1 MTKREMWEREGGRRW
16 RMWEGDETTSGYAGF
31 TQGSITDS
39 RWVEVSRSNPR
50 HQRSNISIF
59 WYRINGSFL
68 RARRR
73 HKFSAGLSCIT
84 DRQKDRPWLHGSMAI
99 VRDVSRVVF
108 HSLLTDLSFVLFHVD
123 NRTRII
129 IEVIRSTALSLRELR
144 SRDFFKT
151 SIFARS
157 RELYYINS
165 SHYHTCIINEYV
177 IFVVTFKLINMKSDE
192 L

>member
-1 MTKREMWEREGGRRW
+1 MWEREGGRRW

-31 TQGSITDS
+31 THGSITDS

-129 IEVIRSTALSLRELR
+129 IEVVRSTALSLQELH
-144 SRDFFKT
+144 SRDF
-151 SIFARS
+151 S
-157 RELYYINS
+157 RLWFLRDHVSYITLIVLTIVL
-165 SHYHTCIINEYV
+165 HVNEYV
-177 IFVVTFKLINMKSDE
+177 IFVVTFKLINMESDE